1 MEDTNPAFV
10 LTLRIQYE
18 DYLEFNQ
25 SLSEGA
31 AQKSRRKLTVLGA
44 LEAVFGV
51 VLLLLYF
58 WTDRFGLPP
67 YLLMGVIL
75 LLFAAVS
82 AMYIPSVLNTLV
94 YSYSYS
100 AAAMLMPV
108 YGAYIFRKKEFC
120 TNEGILA
127 SMVGGIVV
135 CIIFQVIG
143 TSIPFVAYG
152 LAASIV
158 LFFAV
163 GFATRKPVPDH
174 VN

>member
-1 MEDTNPAFV
+1 MITCTILSTISSGIQSTVVNITRDCYGVINPEAAKDDAGMLKV
-10 LTLRIQYE
+10 SRMLT
-18 DYLEFNQ
+18 
-25 SLSEGA
+25 
-31 AQKSRRKLTVLGA
+31 
-44 LEAVFGV
+44 
-51 VLLLLYF
+51 
-58 WTDRFGLPP
+58 
-67 YLLMGVIL
+67 VIL